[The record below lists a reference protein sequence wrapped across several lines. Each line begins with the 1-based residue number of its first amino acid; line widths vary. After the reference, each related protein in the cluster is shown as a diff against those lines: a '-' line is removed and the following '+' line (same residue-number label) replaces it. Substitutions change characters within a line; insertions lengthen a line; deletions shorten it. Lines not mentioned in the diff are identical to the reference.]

1 MTCRE
6 ADGEVSSSSHVCVMF
21 GKEEV
26 PATRLQ
32 RGVYRCH
39 APPHEAGMVSLSI
52 TWGDGS
58 PCSNAQ
64 PFTYRVTPQTAR
76 AQVCI
81 PTPPHLTTQTALTT
95 QPALQ
100 CLQGCCAYAWCLH
113 SSEPHLT
120 ITHTC
125 AHVSVAQR
133 LGLKRHILSR
143 VSARSCTEQ
152 TACVSREMGP
162 ELSSV
167 SENDRHACSACW

>member
-6 ADGEVSSSSHVCVMF
+6 ADGEVSSSSPVCIMF

-76 AQVCI
+76 AQVWD
-81 PTPPHLTTQTALTT
+81 PPAPNHTDCTAMLTRL
-95 QPALQ
+95 L
-100 CLQGCCAYAWCLH
+100 CLCMVHPQLRSPFHHHTFHMFKWRNNAA
-113 SSEPHLT
+113 SSGT
-120 ITHTC
+120 F
-125 AHVSVAQR
+125 
-133 LGLKRHILSR
+133 
-143 VSARSCTEQ
+143 
-152 TACVSREMGP
+152 
-162 ELSSV
+162 
-167 SENDRHACSACW
+167 

>member
-6 ADGEVSSSSHVCVMF
+6 ADGEVSSSSPVCIMF

-81 PTPPHLTTQTALTT
+81 SIILLQQCSCAFYRAAMLVHDFTEFVALNRIWRGAVLT
-95 QPALQ
+95 
-100 CLQGCCAYAWCLH
+100 C
-113 SSEPHLT
+113 
-120 ITHTC
+120 
-125 AHVSVAQR
+125 
-133 LGLKRHILSR
+133 
-143 VSARSCTEQ
+143 
-152 TACVSREMGP
+152 
-162 ELSSV
+162 
-167 SENDRHACSACW
+167 

>member
-6 ADGEVSSSSHVCVMF
+6 ADGEVSSSSPVCIMF

-81 PTPPHLTTQTALTT
+81 LPAPDRIGCTATLTRLLCLCML
-95 QPALQ
+95 PAQ
-100 CLQGCCAYAWCLH
+100 H
-113 SSEPHLT
+113 RVHLT
-120 ITHTC
+120 ITHPS
-125 AHVSVAQR
+125 ADASVARKTQPQAAQ
-133 LGLKRHILSR
+133 S
-143 VSARSCTEQ
+143 SSEQ
-152 TACVSREMGP
+152 GESLEM
-162 ELSSV
+162 
-167 SENDRHACSACW
+167 